1 MTPAE
6 RELALQNLADS
17 RERLLR
23 MAHGLSREQLHFRPA
38 PDRWSVA
45 ECLEHIVT
53 VEARLLER
61 IQTTLEKGPDSS
73 RRSAF
78 EGKDA
83 AMVTGTIARELR
95 FQAPEILVPTGRV
108 ARRAAIAG
116 IRSGAPEVARLRRQ
130 HPGRFAQPLLQA
142 PGPRRPRPLS
152 MAAHDRSPLRPP
164 PRANRRSNRQRRI
177 PARQTSER
185 PRVEFLPSGPER
197 DLDGPWRLP
206 DASCATKKA
215 SPARARS
222 VQSTASGGPR

>member
-78 EGKDA
+78 DGKDA
-83 AMVTGTIARELR
+83 VMVTGTIARELR

-108 ARRAAIAG
+108 PDEQLLPDFEAARQKSRDFAASTQADL
-116 IRSGAPEVARLRRQ
+116 RSHFFK
-130 HPGRFAQPLLQA
+130 HPALGDLDLYQWLL
-142 PGPRRPRPLS
+142 
-152 MAAHDRSPLRPP
+152 MIAAHCDRHRAQIEEVIASEGF
-164 PRANRRSNRQRRI
+164 PRAKQANA
-177 PARQTSER
+177 PA
-185 PRVEFLPSGPER
+185 
-197 DLDGPWRLP
+197 
-206 DASCATKKA
+206 
-215 SPARARS
+215 
-222 VQSTASGGPR
+222 